1 MYAEYYKLLM
11 KEIKDDLINGETSHS
26 WIERLNIVTIPIL
39 TNILSLIR
47 TPIKISVRCFYC
59 R

>member
-11 KEIKDDLINGETSHS
+11 KEIKDDLMNGETSLL
-26 WIERLNIVTIPIL
+26 WIERLNVVTIPIL
-39 TNILSLIR
+39 TNI
-47 TPIKISVRCFYC
+47 ISFIGIPTEIPVRCFYC